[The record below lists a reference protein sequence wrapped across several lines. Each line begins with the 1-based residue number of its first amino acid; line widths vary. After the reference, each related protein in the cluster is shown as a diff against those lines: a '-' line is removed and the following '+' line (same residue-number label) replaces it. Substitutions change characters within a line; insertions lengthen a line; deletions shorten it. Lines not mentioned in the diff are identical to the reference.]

1 MPQQVTPNKSLI
13 NLEGGRLVAQV
24 DVFSFGVV
32 MLELF
37 SGRVLSTVVA
47 PNGTFGE
54 IDSYSKRVALAAYRP
69 PIPGVVP
76 EPIAALIQRCW
87 AQEAAERPSMEEV
100 VQALQQAEGAAA
112 AADAEAVAWRRCG
125 CF

>member
-1 MPQQVTPNKSLI
+1 M
-13 NLEGGRLVAQV
+13 VAQV

-47 PNGTFGE
+47 PNGFFSE
-54 IDSYSKRVALAAYRP
+54 IDAYAKRVALAAYRP

-76 EPIAALIQRCW
+76 APIAALIQRCW

-100 VQALQQAEGAAA
+100 VQTLQQAEGVAA
-112 AADAEAVAWRRCG
+112 AADAEATAGQGCRC
-125 CF
+125 F